1 MGRNGTSSARTA
13 VLPASRRISRSR
25 YGFMDTKIDF
35 SGTFLLPLSENE
47 TPDSEKRST
56 IALRVPFF
64 YK

>member
-35 SGTFLLPLSENE
+35 SGTFLLPLSENAVA
-47 TPDSEKRST
+47 DSGNRSKV
-56 IALRVPFF
+56 ALRVPFF